1 MTFTDHI
8 LASML
13 PQLRRLSGDERH
25 TALGRA
31 RATPFDVAELVGIA
45 LAVAA
50 ATAITRHALPAAP
63 YGSGLLALAAN
74 FVLAVPLI
82 AICIA
87 PLHLRRLRRGLRR
100 HADQQTA

>member
-13 PQLRRLSGDERH
+13 PQLRRLSGDDRR
-25 TALGRA
+25 TALDRA

-50 ATAITRHALPAAP
+50 ATAITRYALPEAP
-63 YGSGLLALAAN
+63 YGSSLLGLAAN
-74 FVLAVPLI
+74 FALAVPLI

-87 PLHLRRLRRGLRR
+87 PLHLRRLWRGLRR
-100 HADQQTA
+100 PAHRRTA